1 MNSRGALP
9 GFMRCVEAPATCLRE
24 PRRSSRYMSDAFRVS
39 EKTGIPVDHQFPVY
53 TESAPTRMHSHRG
66 LGVMSRDIVIV
77 TGGGRGIRRAIV
89 DEFVDRG
96 AQVVACGRGL
106 RPEQLARSVRWIRAD
121 VSSTEDVKRILKSTC
136 EHFGAPSVLVNNAG
150 IQIEK
155 TIVET
160 TDADWNCLL
169 DTNVKGIFNMCRA
182 SIPIM
187 QSTGGA
193 ILNIGSISGLHA
205 DRSMAVY
212 NATKAFVHGLTRS
225 IAVDH
230 GPKIRCNTVC
240 PGWITTG
247 MLEAAFEK
255 ADDPQQARA
264 DARARHPV
272 GRFGVPCD
280 VAKAVAWL
288 ASGDADFVTG
298 QCFVVDGGLTAA
310 SPLQPRIF

>member
-1 MNSRGALP
+1 
-9 GFMRCVEAPATCLRE
+9 
-24 PRRSSRYMSDAFRVS
+24 
-39 EKTGIPVDHQFPVY
+39 
-53 TESAPTRMHSHRG
+53 
-66 LGVMSRDIVIV
+66 MSRDVVIV
-77 TGGGRGIRRAIV
+77 TGGGRGIGRAIV

-96 AQVVACGRGL
+96 AQVIACGRGC
-106 RPEQLARSVRWIRAD
+106 RPEQLTGSVSWVQAD
-121 VSSTEDVKRILKSTC
+121 VSSTADVRRILESAC
-136 EHFGAPSVLVNNAG
+136 ERFGAPSVLVNNAG
-150 IQIEK
+150 VQIEK

-160 TDADWNCLL
+160 TDEERNYLL

-182 SIPIM
+182 TIPVM
-187 QSTGGA
+187 QSTGGS
-193 ILNIGSISGLHA
+193 IVNIGSISGLHA
-205 DRSMAVY
+205 DQSMAVY

-240 PGWITTG
+240 PGWIATG
-247 MLEAAFEK
+247 MLEAAFAK
-255 ADDPQQARA
+255 ANDPEQARA

-272 GRFGVPCD
+272 RRFGVPYD

-310 SPLQPRIF
+310 SPLQPRMF